1 VARKKQ
7 KKTQRRTSSP
17 VSRDVQQARKRDA
30 EDQPSVQD
38 VVKDLLS
45 NRPGFVGFL
54 LSVLQLLG
62 HTAWIML
69 VWYLSA
75 AGKVARLDSDSPMSW
90 LIVGLLGISLTLTF
104 VSLFVCLF
112 FGLRR
117 SPRVLAV
124 AGFVLSFFVG
134 VLASAVVFMQG
145 LRAMSGP

>member
-1 VARKKQ
+1 
-7 KKTQRRTSSP
+7 
-17 VSRDVQQARKRDA
+17 
-30 EDQPSVQD
+30 
-38 VVKDLLS
+38 
-45 NRPGFVGFL
+45 
-54 LSVLQLLG
+54 
-62 HTAWIML
+62 ML